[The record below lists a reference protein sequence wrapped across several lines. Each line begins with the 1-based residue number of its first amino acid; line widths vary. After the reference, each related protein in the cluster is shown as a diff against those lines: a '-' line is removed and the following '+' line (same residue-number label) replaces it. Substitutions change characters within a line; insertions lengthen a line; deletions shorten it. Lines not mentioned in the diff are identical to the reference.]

1 MPEPSLQTAF
11 EIKTQC
17 DEISRQLLRWH
28 WEQRP
33 GSHTFEDLLQ
43 HIQQRRE
50 ESPDYYDRLPDLSG
64 KTSWQQLDTTLCMR
78 VLLDPEQEAARPWTC
93 WGQAPHSGAARQAC
107 HAVRN
112 ARNEAAHAGSPEDAQ
127 EAARIYAD
135 AIDCLAE
142 AYLDAAF
149 TEAEL
154 TQYAQEAQQYLTGE
168 QAPAPRK
175 RSTSNKAGRKAAVR
189 PQNGA
194 LLPNRMQRAAG
205 RRRHPA
211 AARKT
216 SCPELG
222 PAAVFAG
229 SGFGG
234 ALGPCRWNEAV
245 I

>member
-33 GSHTFEDLLQ
+33 GSHTFENLLQ

-78 VLLDPEQEAARPWTC
+78 VLLDPEQEAARPLDLL
-93 WGQAPHSGAARQAC
+93 GQAPHSGAARRAC

-149 TEAEL
+149 TESEL
-154 TQYAQEAQQYLTGE
+154 TQYAREAQQYLTGE

-175 RSTSNKAGRKAAVR
+175 RSTSNKSGQKSRSSAPKRSTAAKSDAKSRRTQPASRRSQKKR
-189 PQNGA
+189 PARNWGLLLFLLAVA
-194 LLPNRMQRAAG
+194 LVGLWVRAAG
-205 RRRHPA
+205 MKP
-211 AARKT
+211 
-216 SCPELG
+216 
-222 PAAVFAG
+222 
-229 SGFGG
+229 
-234 ALGPCRWNEAV
+234 
-245 I
+245 

>member
-33 GSHTFEDLLQ
+33 AAIRLRICSSISSSAGRKARIITTACRICPERPAGSSWIPPFVCGCCWT
-43 HIQQRRE
+43 
-50 ESPDYYDRLPDLSG
+50 LSR
-64 KTSWQQLDTTLCMR
+64 KR
-78 VLLDPEQEAARPWTC
+78 PVPWTC
-93 WGQAPHSGAARQAC
+93 WGRRRTPAPPPGV

-154 TQYAQEAQQYLTGE
+154 TQYAREAQQYLTGE

-175 RSTSNKAGRKAAVR
+175 RSTSNKSGQKSRSSAPKRSTAAKSDAKSRRTQPASRRSQKKR
-189 PQNGA
+189 PARNWGLLLFLLAVA
-194 LLPNRMQRAAG
+194 LVGLWVRAAG
-205 RRRHPA
+205 MKP
-211 AARKT
+211 
-216 SCPELG
+216 
-222 PAAVFAG
+222 
-229 SGFGG
+229 
-234 ALGPCRWNEAV
+234 
-245 I
+245 